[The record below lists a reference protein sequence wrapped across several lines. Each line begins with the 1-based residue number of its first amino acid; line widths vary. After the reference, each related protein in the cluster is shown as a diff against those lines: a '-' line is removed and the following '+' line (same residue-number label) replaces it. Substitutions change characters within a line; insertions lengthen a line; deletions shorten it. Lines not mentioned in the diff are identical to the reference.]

1 MEGAKT
7 ACESKESEIAS
18 INGKT
23 ENLSG
28 IASEVLERCLALEG
42 FLLGKQL
49 VSETEKER
57 KEPVGWFQQHGDA
70 IDAVR
75 DKLGLAMNS
84 LRTLTQI
91 TK

>member
-1 MEGAKT
+1 MQGPKT
-7 ACESKESEIAS
+7 ACESKESEVAS

-28 IASEVLERCLALEG
+28 VASEVLERCLALEG
-42 FLLGKQL
+42 FLLGPQL
-49 VSETEKER
+49 ASETEKER

-70 IDAVR
+70 LDAVGN
-75 DKLGLAMNS
+75 KLGLAMNC
-84 LRTLTQI
+84 LRTLSQI